1 MHMDENPDTNEQPI
15 ASLGEGAQR
24 IWDDLPN
31 EIREQIRAT
40 LDQLPGDLKGWKRLI
55 DRTVDH
61 VRLVMGRK
69 RVVAIVGPINAGKST
84 LYNHFVRSK
93 YERAQV
99 SAVPGTTREAQQAD
113 AGLFVVVDTPGAD
126 AQEDIADEERR
137 KALAAAMEA
146 DVLVV
151 IFDAS
156 HGVLPPQ
163 RELFDSLRELG
174 KPMVVGLNKVDLVR
188 KELGEVMNRAATALE
203 LSIQDIVPLS
213 ALTGKGV
220 EKILLS
226 VAQLEPEIV
235 AALGAALPEY
245 RGKLSQVVI
254 ARAASTA
261 AVIAM
266 TPLPF
271 LDFIPLVA
279 VQAAM
284 VMTIARIYAY
294 KITLTRARELVATF
308 GLGFLGRTLFH
319 ELSKLGGPPG
329 WLVAAAIAAGTT
341 TAMGHAASIWFER
354 GERLQADAM
363 RRISRRVSEQLVGRL
378 RRLGS
383 RRRRKQDVREQV
395 REALSDLTQEQLS
408 SE

>member
-1 MHMDENPDTNEQPI
+1 MDENLPSNDRSI
-15 ASLGEGAQR
+15 IKLGDGAQR

-31 EIREQIRAT
+31 ELREKLSST
-40 LDQLPGDLKGWKRLI
+40 LDQLPGDMKGWRRLI

-61 VRLVMGRK
+61 VRLVVGRK
-69 RVVAIVGPINAGKST
+69 RIVAIVGPINAGKST

-93 YERAQV
+93 AERARV

-113 AGLFVVVDTPGAD
+113 AGIFMVVDTPGAD
-126 AQEDIADEERR
+126 AKE
-137 KALAAAMEA
+137 ALAAEERLKALTAARQA

-163 RELFDSLRELG
+163 QELFDHLRELG
-174 KPMVVGLNKVDLVR
+174 KPMVVGLNKIDLVR
-188 KELGEVMNRAATALE
+188 KEAGEVVNRAAAALNIPSE
-203 LSIQDIVPLS
+203 NIIPLS

-220 EKILLS
+220 EKILTS
-226 VAQLEPEIV
+226 VARMEPEIV

-245 RGKLSQVVI
+245 RGDLSQVVI

-284 VMTIARIYAY
+284 VMTIARIHAY
-294 KITLTRARELVATF
+294 KITLARARELVATF

-329 WLVAAAIAAGTT
+329 WMVAAAVAAGTT
-341 TAMGHAASIWFER
+341 TAMGYAAASWFER
-354 GERLQADAM
+354 GERLQSEAL

-378 RRLGS
+378 RRLG
-383 RRRRKQDVREQV
+383 RRGRSKGVIREQV
-395 REALSDLTQEQLS
+395 AGALDDFAQENRT

>member
-1 MHMDENPDTNEQPI
+1 MDENLPSKDRSLIP
-15 ASLGEGAQR
+15 LGEGAQR

-31 EIREQIRAT
+31 ELREKMSST
-40 LDQLPGDLKGWKRLI
+40 LDQLPGDMKGWRRLI
-55 DRTVDH
+55 DRAVDH
-61 VRLVMGRK
+61 VRLVVGRK
-69 RVVAIVGPINAGKST
+69 RIVAIVGPINAGKST

-93 YERAQV
+93 TERARV

-113 AGLFVVVDTPGAD
+113 AGIFMVVDTPGAD
-126 AQEDIADEERR
+126 VKKDIAAEERL
-137 KALAAAMEA
+137 KALRAAMQA

-163 RELFDSLRELG
+163 QELFDNLRELG
-174 KPMVVGLNKVDLVR
+174 KPMVVGLNKIDLVR
-188 KELGEVMNRAATALE
+188 REVGEVVNRAAVALNIPSE
-203 LSIQDIVPLS
+203 EIVPLS

-220 EKILLS
+220 EKILTS
-226 VAQLEPEIV
+226 VASLEPEIV

-245 RGKLSQVVI
+245 RGDLCQVVI

-279 VQAAM
+279 VQTAM
-284 VMTIARIYAY
+284 VMTIARIHAY
-294 KITLTRARELVATF
+294 KITLSRARELIATF

-329 WLVAAAIAAGTT
+329 WMVAAAVAAGTT
-341 TAMGHAASIWFER
+341 TAMGYAAATWFER
-354 GERLQADAM
+354 GERLQSEAL

-378 RRLGS
+378 RSLGS
-383 RRRRKQDVREQV
+383 RRRRKSVIREQV
-395 REALSDLTQEQLS
+395 TDTLSDFAQQNRS

>member
-1 MHMDENPDTNEQPI
+1 MDEIKHSNDRSIIN
-15 ASLGEGAQR
+15 LGEGAQR

-31 EIREQIRAT
+31 ELREKLSST
-40 LDQLPGDLKGWKRLI
+40 LDQLPGDMKGWRRLI
-55 DRTVDH
+55 DRAVDQ
-61 VRLVMGRK
+61 VRLAVGGK
-69 RVVAIVGPINAGKST
+69 RIVAIVGPINAGKST

-93 YERAQV
+93 AERARV

-113 AGLFVVVDTPGAD
+113 AGIFLVVDTPGAD
-126 AQEDIADEERR
+126 AKKDIAAEERR
-137 KALAAAMEA
+137 KALTAAMQA

-163 RELFDSLRELG
+163 KELFDNLRELG
-174 KPMVVGLNKVDLVR
+174 KPMVVGLNKIDLVR
-188 KELGEVMNRAATALE
+188 KEMDEVMSRAAAALDIP
-203 LSIQDIVPLS
+203 SQDIIPLS

-220 EKILLS
+220 EKILTS
-226 VAQLEPEIV
+226 VARLEPEIV

-245 RGKLSQVVI
+245 RGDLNQVVI

-271 LDFIPLVA
+271 LDFIPLIA

-294 KITLTRARELVATF
+294 KITLARARELVATF

-329 WLVAAAIAAGTT
+329 WVVAAAVAAGTT
-341 TAMGHAASIWFER
+341 TAMGYAAAIWFER
-354 GERLQADAM
+354 GERMQSETLK
-363 RRISRRVSEQLVGRL
+363 RISRRVSEQLVERL
-378 RRLGS
+378 RGLGS
-383 RRRRKQDVREQV
+383 RRRKKSAIRDQV
-395 REALSDLTQEQLS
+395 TDTLNDLAQENNTVD
-408 SE
+408 